1 MATKFHKSKRN
12 VIESAGVVVGSD
24 LPVGP
29 IFRRTS
35 EAMFSHRALSKPD
48 TRIAALAQRLPNGA
62 DREVGPY
69 HNDLWN
75 LSEPMDLVIDAN
87 RLPNR
92 AWPTATPVAAVYDRR
107 IPH

>member
-1 MATKFHKSKRN
+1 MTTEFHKSKRSAN
-12 VIESAGVVVGSD
+12 ESAGVVVGSD

-29 IFRRTS
+29 ILRRTS

-48 TRIAALAQRLPNGA
+48 ARIAALARRLQNGV

-69 HNDLWN
+69 HNALWN
-75 LSEPMDLVIDAN
+75 LSEPIDLFIDAN

-92 AWPTATPVAAVYDRR
+92 AWPTATPVAAVYDGR